1 MRPKTSLPDYLTRF
15 CQQPSQGS
23 TEKLGDEF
31 FSCNFADYTLFFSV
45 NFEDKSSLQ
54 YIIILEPTI
63 TDSKNNSD
71 LI

>member
-31 FSCNFADYTLFFSV
+31 FSCNFADYTLFF
-45 NFEDKSSLQ
+45 Q
-54 YIIILEPTI
+54 
-63 TDSKNNSD
+63 
-71 LI
+71 